1 MLDEKDIELR
11 KEKLS
16 LELTIKDLEQ
26 EVKIKI
32 IIEKIYSNYKIILFN
47 LYLRST
53 KKDVLIKT
61 VTEN

>member
-1 MLDEKDIELR
+1 MLDENDIELR